1 MNTGAFGENF
11 PYSNFHDL
19 NLDWILKVVK
29 DFLDQYTELNNTIEN
44 GKNELTELSERY
56 TSLLNEWYNSHSEDI
71 ANQLTSALADLNRW
85 YAEHNTYLNT
95 TLQANIDS
103 FQRQATAIAE
113 QTSQSI
119 PQDYTDLYN
128 QVQTLANNIFITNT
142 SDIFPTNPDNWSN
155 AYINYTD
162 GMLVS
167 LEEARSSNLI
177 PVTHGTNIQYTL
189 TAIGGVSPF
198 IAAYDTNGSYIQSA
212 SVYSDGVGSWITS
225 SGVYQVP
232 VGVAFIRLSSR
243 FNTLTTDS
251 AIVISQVSV
260 TDFVESN
267 FYLNT
272 IISLLSESP
281 RDTHYIVH
289 NTGEEISNG
298 DARTSDFIKV
308 APGDTIE
315 CHLTSIADVANTLSA
330 YNANKNYIESA
341 SRICT
346 GTAGTWSLNQF
357 TYTVPEN
364 VQYIKLTTYVSAVN
378 TSLAIL
384 TRSIKITDF
393 CNEIGYQWNWQRWLA
408 FGTSITDTSYYDT
421 TFLQVTGK
429 YVPHLAKLSHTYP
442 INYGIAGAR
451 IAPEVLNKVRNTNIE
466 NASLITIEGGVND
479 HAMDVPLGTV
489 GDKDE
494 TTFAG
499 AIYQI
504 AKYVY
509 DNSNATLVFIT
520 DYVGRYVHIN
530 PAPDGSDFYGDCAP
544 TKVNNLGLLQSD
556 YIEMMKKQ
564 CEYFSIPCIDAGSK
578 CGISEITGNLYLMDH
593 IHSNEVGGKQYAQTI
608 WDELKLMHRRTVQ
621 VTE

>member
-1 MNTGAFGENF
+1 MNTGIFGEGF

-71 ANQLTSALADLNRW
+71 ANQLASALADLNDW
-85 YAEHNTYLNT
+85 YAEHDTYLNT
-95 TLQANIDS
+95 TLQANIDA
-103 FQRQATAIAE
+103 FQREASYIAE
-113 QTSQSI
+113 QTTQSI
-119 PQDYTDLYN
+119 PQDYTALYN
-128 QVQTLANNIFITNT
+128 QVQTLASNIYITNT
-142 SDIFPTNPDNWSN
+142 KNIFPPLPEDWSHS
-155 AYINYTD
+155 YINYAD
-162 GMLVS
+162 GMLVTLS
-167 LEEARSSNLI
+167 EARTTDYI
-177 PVTHGTNIQYTL
+177 PVTEGTTIQYTL

-198 IAAYDTNGSYIQSA
+198 IGAYDSNHNYLQAS

-225 SGVYQVP
+225 SGTYQVP
-232 VGVAFIRLSSR
+232 NGVAYIRLSSR
-243 FNTLTTDS
+243 FSTLTTDS
-251 AIVISQVSV
+251 AIEQSQVSITQFV
-260 TDFVESN
+260 TDN
-267 FYLNT
+267 FYVNT
-272 IISLLSESP
+272 ITSLLAKEP
-281 RDTHYIVH
+281 RTEQYIV
-289 NTGEEISNG
+289 NSTGETVNNG
-298 DARTSDFIKV
+298 DARTTDYIKV
-308 APGDTIE
+308 TAGDQIE
-315 CHLTSIADVANTLSA
+315 CHLTSIAEVANTVSA
-330 YNANKNYIESA
+330 YNANKNYLLSA

-346 GTAGTWSLNQF
+346 GTGGTWSLNQF
-357 TYTVPEN
+357 IYTVPAG
-364 VQYIKLTTYVSAVN
+364 VDYIKLTTYRATID

-384 TRSIKITDF
+384 NRKVKITDYLT
-393 CNEIGYQWNWQRWLA
+393 EIGYQWNWQRWLA

-429 YVPHLAKLSHTYP
+429 YVPYLAKLSHTYP

-451 IAPEVLNKVRNTNIE
+451 ICPEILNRIRNVSIGS
-466 NASLITIEGGVND
+466 ASLITIEGGVND
-479 HAMDVPLGTV
+479 HAMSVPLGTV

-593 IHSNEVGGKQYAQTI
+593 IHSNEVGGKQYAETI
-608 WDELKLMHRRTVQ
+608 WDELKLLHRRTVI